1 MNCFKLDY
9 LVVNN
14 KVLSFW
20 MWIFISFS
28 MYFVMH
34 LGLQASFGDKE
45 WEVIQIFS

>member
-28 MYFVMH
+28 LKY
-34 LGLQASFGDKE
+34 
-45 WEVIQIFS
+45 

>member
-20 MWIFISFS
+20 MWNFISFS
-28 MYFVMH
+28 LEY
-34 LGLQASFGDKE
+34 
-45 WEVIQIFS
+45 

>member
-20 MWIFISFS
+20 MWNFISFS
-28 MYFVMH
+28 W
-34 LGLQASFGDKE
+34 KC
-45 WEVIQIFS
+45 

>member
-20 MWIFISFS
+20 MWNFISFLLK
-28 MYFVMH
+28 Y
-34 LGLQASFGDKE
+34 
-45 WEVIQIFS
+45 